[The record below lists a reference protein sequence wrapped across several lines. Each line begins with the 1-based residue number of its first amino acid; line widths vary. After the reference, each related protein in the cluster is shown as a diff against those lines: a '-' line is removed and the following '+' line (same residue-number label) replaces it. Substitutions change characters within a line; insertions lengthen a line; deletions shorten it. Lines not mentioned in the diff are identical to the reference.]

1 MATRV
6 RQLEKG
12 IAYQFSDQSLA
23 ELALTH
29 RSADKHNNERLEF
42 LGDAILGFII
52 ADELLRRNPQA
63 PEGELSR
70 QRSRLVNQQT
80 LADLAAGLQLGELLV
95 LGPGELKS
103 GGRQRISIIADAV
116 EAVLGAI
123 YLDGGLEACRKV
135 ILLLYRDLL
144 YRDLLDLGTPGITGK
159 DSKTRLQELLQAKAL
174 PLPVY
179 KVMSIDGEAHEQIFV
194 VSCTISMLP
203 GHTIGKGSNRRVAE
217 QQAAENALQALGL

>member
-1 MATRV
+1 MSNRV
-6 RQLEKG
+6 RQLEQG
-12 IAYQFSDQSLA
+12 IAYRFSDQSLA

-42 LGDAILGFII
+42 LGDAILGFTI
-52 ADELLRRNPQA
+52 ADELLHRNPQA

-70 QRSRLVNQQT
+70 LRSRLVNQQT

-103 GGRQRISIIADAV
+103 GGRQRVSIVADAV

-123 YLDGGLEACRKV
+123 YLDGGLEACRAV
-135 ILLLYRDLL
+135 ILTLYGELLEHGT
-144 YRDLLDLGTPGITGK
+144 LGVTGK

-179 KVMSIDGEAHEQIFV
+179 KVISIDGEAHEQIFV

-203 GHTIGKGSNRRVAE
+203 EYTVGKGSNRRIAE

>member
-1 MATRV
+1 MSNRV
-6 RQLEKG
+6 RQLEQG
-12 IAYQFSDQSLA
+12 IAYRFSDQSLA

-42 LGDAILGFII
+42 LGDAILGFTI
-52 ADELLRRNPQA
+52 ADELLHRNPQA

-70 QRSRLVNQQT
+70 LRSRLVNQQT

-103 GGRQRISIIADAV
+103 GGRQRVSIVADAV

-123 YLDGGLEACRKV
+123 YLDGGLEACRAV
-135 ILLLYRDLL
+135 ILTLYGELLEHGV
-144 YRDLLDLGTPGITGK
+144 LGVTGK

-179 KVMSIDGEAHEQIFV
+179 KVISIDGEAHEQIFV

-203 GHTIGKGSNRRVAE
+203 EYTVGKGSNRRIAE

>member
-1 MATRV
+1 MSNRV
-6 RQLEKG
+6 RQLEQG
-12 IAYQFSDQSLA
+12 IAYRFSDQSLA

-42 LGDAILGFII
+42 LGDAILGFTI
-52 ADELLRRNPQA
+52 ADELLHRNPQA

-70 QRSRLVNQQT
+70 LRSRLVNQQT

-103 GGRQRISIIADAV
+103 GGRQRVSIVADAV

-123 YLDGGLEACRKV
+123 YLDGGLEACRAV
-135 ILLLYRDLL
+135 ILTLYGELLEHGA
-144 YRDLLDLGTPGITGK
+144 LGVTGK

-179 KVMSIDGEAHEQIFV
+179 KVISIDGEAHEQIFV

-203 GHTIGKGSNRRVAE
+203 EYTVGKGSNRRIAE